1 MNDFGNLNVNNGD
14 EIDLNDKVAVAD
26 SIVRVTRF
34 RLGCQF
40 CFTTAVSQAEK
51 VITAATGPPVRQS
64 QYMVDR
70 LEGSLDNLNQQ
81 YAQLNATNQQLLL
94 LDATPGHQMDWEEA
108 IYDTN
113 SLYTDIQNRI
123 DMAIVAVT
131 VPVAN
136 TLKHPPKAKSPIAP
150 TPSIHKFELYH
161 TLFPQTKPV
170 NLFSHKYYG
179 VSESV
184 ISKMI
189 HWAQLAKSRI
199 SMSHQSTLTCFDGST
214 DNFSLTKFENLAP
227 QQDVVS
233 KLVNP
238 VVVLESQIG
247 INEERSK
254 ISIEV
259 DDESGK
265 NYFILKLFATILVS
279 LLCFVG
285 GLVAVWNVLK
295 SDEPIIHCLTDT
307 IGDGVCDDK
316 QNIVECRYD
325 GMDCCVRTSDRSI
338 CEVCECHLWKGQEDT
353 TTTTTI
359 TTGITTGSTDSTTE
373 QTDPMLQNSS
383 DLGKSFWVLWFQN
396 VTFHV
401 GKWRYLALK

>member
-14 EIDLNDKVAVAD
+14 EIDLNDKEAVAHA
-26 SIVRVTRF
+26 IVRVTRF
-34 RLGCQF
+34 RLGCQL
-40 CFTTAVSQAEK
+40 CFTTAVSQAEN
-51 VITAATGPPVRQS
+51 VIKTATGPPVQQS
-64 QYMVDR
+64 QYMIER
-70 LEGSLDNLNQQ
+70 LEGSLDNVDQQ

-108 IYDTN
+108 IYD

-123 DMAIVAVT
+123 DMAMLAVT

-136 TLKHPPKAKSPIAP
+136 TLKHPSKAKSPIAP

-170 NLFSHKYYG
+170 NLTSHKYYG
-179 VSESV
+179 ISESV
-184 ISKMI
+184 KSKMI

-199 SMSHQSTLTCFDGST
+199 SMSQKSSLTCFDGST
-214 DNFSLTKFENLAP
+214 DNFSMTTLENLAP
-227 QQDVVS
+227 RQDDVS

-238 VVVLESQIG
+238 VVVIESQIC
-247 INEERSK
+247 INEERWAQNAKSTRSYRSSK
-254 ISIEV
+254 IEIEV

-265 NYFILKLFATILVS
+265 NYFILKLFATILVL
-279 LLCFVG
+279 LLCLVG
-285 GLVAVWNVLK
+285 GIVAVWNVLK

-353 TTTTTI
+353 TTTTTETTTI
-359 TTGITTGSTDSTTE
+359 TTGITRGSTDSKTT
-373 QTDPMLQNSS
+373 TTTTKGTTL
-383 DLGKSFWVLWFQN
+383 FI
-396 VTFHV
+396 
-401 GKWRYLALK
+401 